1 MRDPRECLARES
13 KLSNQEK
20 ADIVKYAKLVQI
32 EELTRP
38 SEGGPK
44 TAEVPDLERI
54 PSEQLLEEV
63 QFLEHLT
70 REQRLKLEAIVRKNE
85 LAFGLNGRLGNY
97 DAQVEIKLRPGTKEI
112 SLAPYSASP
121 AKREVIDKQ
130 IKEWLRLEVI
140 EPSKSAWG
148 FPVIVVYRNS
158 KPRVCIDYQRLNAV
172 SIPDEYPLPKQT
184 DILHALKGAQWLSTL
199 DALAGF
205 TQLSIKEEDQ
215 DKTAFRCHQG
225 LFNFKRLPFGY
236 RNGTSLP
243 HAVSNIPSTRS
254 GVPHPYSRPTSRSSR
269 RSIPTNSQP
278 ASRSASPTLRDLPRM
293 EPEPSPSAL
302 LKAITALT
310 ATVGS
315 LQDQIRAQSQ
325 QIVELRAI
333 CRETADLLGDKDQG
347 AAQAKPG
354 PSTGPVTPPT
364 HSGGE
369 AHTPGTVR
377 PGLKAPFRP
386 SRGTGFDSEEEEEPR
401 RPKKE
406 PQGTPRRHLGSLTP
420 FDAGSSVKR
429 PKMDLP
435 DPYKGDTRGRKA
447 TQWLDR
453 MMLWVALHRDQ
464 FDEEEQMVV
473 WILYHMTDKAADW
486 ALPIIGAIIKGE
498 GNPPTTI
505 QALTGKFKE
514 AFDDPDAKRAA
525 ARKIAALSQT
535 TTTSEY
541 VTEFRNLMAELDW
554 NEEAYIAQF
563 TRGLHWKVK
572 ELLSTK
578 DSVPDEL
585 EAIFAASIKIDNIC
599 RKNKENRPKKAPAK
613 SPATVA
619 TTSTT
624 TTQRVRLSEDP
635 NYVTPEERDRRRASG
650 LCVKCGQKGHGIK
663 QCPNGW
669 KATIKEVAKP
679 STPKRDIVDT
689 CVEFVSVGLDSN
701 KKPLLF
707 INLHVQNSQADPI
720 KTLIDSGATSNF
732 ISPSVVE
739 KLKIPKTQLENPRVV
754 RMLDGTISQTGRIWH
769 QVQLTVLA
777 NGHTHSIPFLVCP
790 IGNTPAILG
799 MTWLTAEAPLID
811 WQQGLIT
818 FPDQVQIASEE
829 EADPNSLA
837 NLPEQYHEFA
847 KVFGEEE
854 FKVLPPHR
862 EYNIAIDL
870 VPDAKLSPGPIY
882 GMTDAESKA
891 LKQHIDEELA
901 TGKIRPSTSSA
912 GAPVMFVKKANGSLR
927 LVVDYRKLNDVTQKN
942 LYPLPRQ
949 DDLMAKLRHAK
960 IFTKLD
966 LRWGYNNVRIKE
978 GDEWKTAFRTKYGL
992 FEYLVM
998 PFGLTN
1004 APAAFQHFMND
1015 LFRDLI
1021 DVTVVIY
1028 LDDILI
1034 FSEKPED
1041 HPIHVREVL
1050 SRLMKNQLFCKLT
1063 KCYFHVTTVDY
1074 LGIVISPAGFSMD
1087 QKKIEAVTSWPQPKT
1102 VKQVQAFLGFVNYLR
1117 RFIPNFSS
1125 VARPLHNL
1133 TKKETPWSWGNLE
1146 ESAFQE
1152 LKSLV
1157 TKSPVLIHS
1166 NPALPY
1172 YLETDASGVAM
1183 GAILSQR
1190 GPDNRL
1196 HPIAYM
1202 SKSFSGA
1209 EANYDTHD
1217 KELLAIIKALEEW
1230 RIFLEATDKPVQ
1242 VFTDHRNLDDFNFEI
1257 HYRPGKQSGKPD
1269 ALSRRSDY
1277 VDTPPEPEVMLPEE
1291 VFANTSKEEVEI
1303 VTEIRSRLRED
1314 PSLEP
1319 IIQFLTED
1327 VDNAPPPFGKLTG
1340 ITTGKKTYYDSEV
1353 LKEQLL
1359 REFHDSPLAGHPGQ
1373 QRTLELLSR
1382 NYWWPGMKSSAKE
1395 WVECCPT
1402 CQANRRA
1409 HAPVITL
1416 KPLEVPPYPFHTI
1429 SYDFITGFPKS
1440 NGHDAILVVIDSFSK
1455 FGHFI
1460 PTTKKVTSKGLAD
1473 LFISQVWKLHG
1484 LPVRT
1489 ISDRGTT
1496 FTGKFLRAL
1505 YQRLGVKP
1513 SFSSA
1518 YHLESDGQTERV
1530 NQFIEFYLRSYVAA
1544 DHSDWASWLPLA
1556 EYAYNNARHSATG
1569 KTPFELVYGQNPVM
1583 NPSNVP
1589 ANFQKQTK

>member
-1 MRDPRECLARES
+1 
-13 KLSNQEK
+13 
-20 ADIVKYAKLVQI
+20 
-32 EELTRP
+32 
-38 SEGGPK
+38 
-44 TAEVPDLERI
+44 
-54 PSEQLLEEV
+54 
-63 QFLEHLT
+63 
-70 REQRLKLEAIVRKNE
+70 
-85 LAFGLNGRLGNY
+85 
-97 DAQVEIKLRPGTKEI
+97 
-112 SLAPYSASP
+112 
-121 AKREVIDKQ
+121 
-130 IKEWLRLEVI
+130 
-140 EPSKSAWG
+140 
-148 FPVIVVYRNS
+148 
-158 KPRVCIDYQRLNAV
+158 
-172 SIPDEYPLPKQT
+172 
-184 DILHALKGAQWLSTL
+184 
-199 DALAGF
+199 
-205 TQLSIKEEDQ
+205 
-215 DKTAFRCHQG
+215 
-225 LFNFKRLPFGY
+225 
-236 RNGTSLP
+236 
-243 HAVSNIPSTRS
+243 
-254 GVPHPYSRPTSRSSR
+254 
-269 RSIPTNSQP
+269 
-278 ASRSASPTLRDLPRM
+278 M

-315 LQDQIRAQSQ
+315 LQDQIQAQNQ

-333 CRETADLLGDKDQG
+333 CKETADLLGDKDQG

-406 PQGTPRRHLGSLTP
+406 PQGMPRRHLGSLTP

-464 FDEEEQMVV
+464 FDKEEQMVV

-514 AFDDPDAKRAA
+514 AFADPDAKRAA

-535 TTTSEY
+535 TTTSKY

-554 NEEAYIAQF
+554 NKEAYIAQF
-563 TRGLHWKVK
+563 TQGLHWKVK

-578 DSVPDEL
+578 DSVPDKL
-585 EAIFAASIKIDNIC
+585 KAIFAASIKIDNI
-599 RKNKENRPKKAPAK
+599 RRENEENCPKKAPAK

-635 NYVTPEERDRRRASG
+635 NYVTPEERDRRARLASASSA
-650 LCVKCGQKGHGIK
+650 VKRDMVSNSAPMAGRPQSKRT
-663 QCPNGW
+663 
-669 KATIKEVAKP
+669 AAKP
-679 STPKRDIVDT
+679 PTQKKDIVDT
-689 CVEFVSVGLDSN
+689 CVEFVFVGLDSN

-707 INLHVQNSQADPI
+707 NLHVQNSQAEPI

-732 ISPSVVE
+732 ISPSLVE
-739 KLKIPKTQLENPRVV
+739 KLKIPKTQLKNPRVV
-754 RMLDGTISQTGRIWH
+754 RMLDGTISQTDRIWH
-769 QVQLTVLA
+769 QVHLTVSA
-777 NGHTHSIPFLVCP
+777 NGHIHSIPFLVCP
-790 IGNTPAILG
+790 IGNTLAILG
-799 MTWLTAEAPLID
+799 MTWLMAEAPLID
-811 WQQGLIT
+811 WQQGLVT
-818 FPDQVQIASEE
+818 FPEQIQIASEE
-829 EADPNSLA
+829 EADSNPLA
-837 NLPEQYHEFA
+837 DLPPQYHEFA

-862 EYNIAIDL
+862 EYDISIDL
-870 VPDAKLSPGPIY
+870 VSDAKLSPGPIY

-891 LKQHIDEELA
+891 LKQHIDKELA

-912 GAPVMFVKKANGSLR
+912 GAPVMFVKKADGSLR
-927 LVVDYRKLNDVTQKN
+927 LVVDYRKLNKVTHKN
-942 LYPLPRQ
+942 VYPLPRQ

-1034 FSEKPED
+1034 FLEKPEE
-1041 HPIHVREVL
+1041 HPSHVREVL
-1050 SRLMKNQLFCKLT
+1050 SRLLKNQLFCKLS
-1063 KCYFHVTTVDY
+1063 KCHFHVTTVDY

-1087 QKKIEAVTSWPQPKT
+1087 QKKIEAVTTWPTPKT
-1102 VKQVQAFLGFVNYLR
+1102 VKQVQAFLGFVNYLQW
-1117 RFIPNFSS
+1117 FIPNFSL

-1133 TKKETPWSWGNLE
+1133 TKRESPWSWGNSE
-1146 ESAFQE
+1146 ETAFKE
-1152 LKSLV
+1152 LKTLV
-1157 TKSPVLIHS
+1157 TQSLVLIHS
-1166 NPALPY
+1166 NPKLPY

-1209 EANYDTHD
+1209 EANYNTHN

-1242 VFTDHRNLDDFNFEI
+1242 VFTDHRNLEYWMQARTFNRRHARWRIFLSDFNFEI
-1257 HYRPGKQSGKPD
+1257 HYCPGKQSGKPD

-1277 VDTPPEPEVMLPEE
+1277 VDTSPEPEVMLPAE
-1291 VFANTSKEEVEI
+1291 VFAKTSEEELEI
-1303 VTEIRSRLRED
+1303 VTEIRSKLRED

-1327 VDNAPPPFGKLTG
+1327 ADNAPPSIRKAYRDYDWEEDLLWYRGKLVVP
-1340 ITTGKKTYYDSEV
+1340 DSEA
-1353 LKEQLL
+1353 LKERLL

-1395 WVECCPT
+1395 WVECCPA
-1402 CQANRRA
+1402 CQANRCA
-1409 HAPVITL
+1409 HNPVIAL
-1416 KPLEVPPYPFHTI
+1416 KPLEVPPFPFHTI

-1440 NGHDAILVVIDSFSK
+1440 EGHDAILVVIDSFSK
-1455 FGHFI
+1455 LGHFI
-1460 PTTKKVTSKGLAD
+1460 PTSKKVSAKGLAD
-1473 LFISQVWKLHG
+1473 LFVSHIWKLHG
-1484 LPVRT
+1484 LPVKT

-1505 YQRLGVKP
+1505 YQRLGIKP
-1513 SFSSA
+1513 SFSLA
-1518 YHLESDGQTERV
+1518 YHPESDGQTERV
-1530 NQFIEFYLRSYVAA
+1530 NQFIKFYLRSYVAA
-1544 DHSDWASWLPLA
+1544 DHSDWVKWLPLA
-1556 EYAYNNARHSATG
+1556 EYAYNNAKHSATG
-1569 KTPFELVYGQNPVM
+1569 KTPFELIYGRNPIM
-1583 NPSNVP
+1583 NPSNIPSNIPEADLVADTLAREWKEAEAALRMSKERMTRDKGTVP
-1589 ANFQKQTK
+1589 EYSIGEKVWLDGKNVELRTNSNKLDPKQLGPFEVLEKVSSHAYRLKLPETLKIHNVFYVGLLSRAHISPSQPFPEKPPPETIEGEEEYEVEQIIDSKRQRGKWFYLIKWKGYGPEDNSWEPEELLEHSQEEIQRFNKSQLKKARDSAKSL

>member
-1 MRDPRECLARES
+1 
-13 KLSNQEK
+13 
-20 ADIVKYAKLVQI
+20 
-32 EELTRP
+32 
-38 SEGGPK
+38 
-44 TAEVPDLERI
+44 
-54 PSEQLLEEV
+54 
-63 QFLEHLT
+63 
-70 REQRLKLEAIVRKNE
+70 
-85 LAFGLNGRLGNY
+85 
-97 DAQVEIKLRPGTKEI
+97 
-112 SLAPYSASP
+112 
-121 AKREVIDKQ
+121 
-130 IKEWLRLEVI
+130 
-140 EPSKSAWG
+140 
-148 FPVIVVYRNS
+148 
-158 KPRVCIDYQRLNAV
+158 
-172 SIPDEYPLPKQT
+172 
-184 DILHALKGAQWLSTL
+184 
-199 DALAGF
+199 
-205 TQLSIKEEDQ
+205 
-215 DKTAFRCHQG
+215 
-225 LFNFKRLPFGY
+225 
-236 RNGTSLP
+236 
-243 HAVSNIPSTRS
+243 
-254 GVPHPYSRPTSRSSR
+254 
-269 RSIPTNSQP
+269 
-278 ASRSASPTLRDLPRM
+278 M
-293 EPEPSPSAL
+293 EPEPTISAL
-302 LKAITALT
+302 LEAVTTLT

-315 LQDQIRAQSQ
+315 LQDQIRNQGQ
-325 QIVELRAI
+325 QLIELKAI
-333 CRETADLLGDKDQG
+333 CKETADLLGDKDQG
-347 AAQAKPG
+347 APPTQVQPG
-354 PSTGPVTPPT
+354 PSTGPITPPT
-364 HSGGE
+364 HTGGE
-369 AHTPGTVR
+369 ALTPGTIR

-386 SRGTGFDSEEEEEPR
+386 SRGSGFDSEEEEPR

-406 PQGTPRRHLGSLTP
+406 PSGTPTRHLGSLTP

-435 DPYKGDTRGRKA
+435 DPYKGDVRGRKA

-486 ALPIIGAIIKGE
+486 ALPIIGMIIKGE

-505 QALTGKFKE
+505 KALTAKFKE
-514 AFDDPDAKRAA
+514 AFDDPDAKQAA
-525 ARKIAALSQT
+525 ARKIAALTQT

-541 VTEFRNLMAELDW
+541 ATEFRNLIAELDW
-554 NEEAYIAQF
+554 NEEAYIAQY

-578 DSVPDEL
+578 DNIPDKL
-585 EAIFAASIKIDNIC
+585 EAIIAASIKIDNT
-599 RKNKENRPKKAPAK
+599 RRENKENRPKKQPAK
-613 SPATVA
+613 SPVTAT
-619 TTSTT
+619 TSTSTT
-624 TTQRVRLSEDP
+624 TTRVRLSKDP

-669 KATIKEVAKP
+669 KATIKEVAKVAEEE
-679 STPKRDIVDT
+679 SGKDI
-689 CVEFVSVGLDSN
+689 EFVSVASLDSN
-701 KKPLLF
+701 KKPLLY
-707 INLHVQNSQADPI
+707 INLHISDYPAEPL
-720 KTLIDSGATSNF
+720 KTLINSGATSNF
-732 ISPSVVE
+732 ISPTIVE
-739 KLKIPKTQLENPRVV
+739 KFKIPKTLLENPRVV
-754 RMLDGTISQTGRIWH
+754 RMLDGTISQTGCIWH
-769 QVQLTVLA
+769 QVYLAVLA
-777 NGHTHSIPFLVCP
+777 NGHFHHIPFLVCP

-818 FPDQVQIASEE
+818 FPEQAQIASEE
-829 EADPNSLA
+829 EADPNPLA

-862 EYNIAIDL
+862 EYDISIDL

-882 GMTDAESKA
+882 GMTDAESRA

-912 GAPVMFVKKANGSLR
+912 GAPVMFVKKADGSLR
-927 LVVDYRKLNDVTQKN
+927 LVVDYRKLNDVTHKN
-942 LYPLPRQ
+942 
-949 DDLMAKLRHAK
+949 

-1004 APAAFQHFMND
+1004 APAAFQHFMNN

-1034 FSEKPED
+1034 FSENPEE
-1041 HPIHVREVL
+1041 HPSHVREVL
-1050 SRLMKNQLFCKLT
+1050 SRLMKNQLFCKLS
-1063 KCYFHVTTVDY
+1063 KCHFHVTTVDY

-1087 QKKIEAVTSWPQPKT
+1087 QKKIEAVTSWPTPRT
-1102 VKQVQAFLGFVNYLR
+1102 VKQVQAFLGFVNYLC
-1117 RFIPNFSS
+1117 RFIPNFSL

-1133 TKKETPWSWGNLE
+1133 TRKESPWSWGTQE
-1146 ESAFQE
+1146 EEAFQE

-1157 TKSPVLIHS
+1157 TKAPVLIHS
-1166 NPALPY
+1166 NPDLPY

-1190 GPDNRL
+1190 GEDNRL
-1196 HPIAYM
+1196 HPVAYM

-1209 EANYDTHD
+1209 EANYDTHN

-1230 RIFLEATDKPVQ
+1230 RIFLEATDKPIQ
-1242 VFTDHRNLDDFNFEI
+1242 VDFNFEI

-1277 VDTPPEPEVMLPEE
+1277 VDTPQEPEVMLPSE
-1291 VFANTSKEEVEI
+1291 VFANTSEVELEI
-1303 VTEIRSRLRED
+1303 VTEIRTKLRED
-1314 PSLEP
+1314 PSLETV
-1319 IIQFLTED
+1319 IQFLTED
-1327 VDNAPPPFGKLTG
+1327 ADNAPPSIRKAYRDYDWEEDLLWYRGKLVVP
-1340 ITTGKKTYYDSEV
+1340 DSEV
-1353 LKEQLL
+1353 LKERLL
-1359 REFHDSPLAGHPGQ
+1359 KEFHNSPLAGHPGQ

-1409 HAPVITL
+1409 HAPVIAL
-1416 KPLEVPPYPFHTI
+1416 KPLEVPPFPFHTI

-1440 NGHDAILVVIDSFSK
+1440 QGHDAILVVIDSFSK

-1460 PTTKKVTSKGLAD
+1460 PTSKKVTAKGLAD
-1473 LFISQVWKLHG
+1473 LFVTHVWKLHG
-1484 LPVRT
+1484 
-1489 ISDRGTT
+1489 
-1496 FTGKFLRAL
+1496 AL
-1505 YQRLGVKP
+1505 YQRLGIKP

-1518 YHLESDGQTERV
+1518 YHPESDGQTERV
-1530 NQFIEFYLRSYVAA
+1530 NQFIEFYLRSYVSA
-1544 DHSDWASWLPLA
+1544 DHSDWATWLPLA
-1556 EYAYNNARHSATG
+1556 EYAYNNAKHAATG
-1569 KTPFELVYGQNPVM
+1569 KSPFELVYGRNPVM

-1589 ANFQKQTK
+1589 ANVPEADQVADTLAKEWKEAESALRMSKERMVREKGTIPEFAVGEKVWLDRKNVELRTNSNKLDPKRLGPFEVLEKISSHAYRLKLPETLKIHNVFYVGLLSKSHESPSQPFPERPPPETIEGEEEYKVEKIINSKRQRGKWFYLIKWKGYGPEDNSWEPEELLEHSQEEVNRFNKSRLKKACDSAKSL